1 MRSTFIT
8 GVLALGLGLLA
19 GLWWGG
25 QSKARLQINY
35 ELQITQ
41 MQAEQDRLRVAA
53 VLAQAAALQANTDKA
68 NLAAV
73 LAAQAGE
80 KIHVQ
85 YRTITQVVEKI
96 IERPVYRSQCL
107 DADGLRQ
114 LNDFIRGATDELDR
128 AGAAGQSGAAMR

>member
-1 MRSTFIT
+1 MRSAFIT
-8 GVLALGLGLLA
+8 GVLALGLGWLA
-19 GLWWGG
+19 GLWWAN
-25 QSKARLQINY
+25 QSKARLQLHY

-53 VLAQAAALQANTDKA
+53 VLAQAAALQANTDQA
-68 NLAAV
+68 NLAAL

-80 KIHVQ
+80 QIHVQ
-85 YRTITQVVEKI
+85 YRTIAQVVEKI

-128 AGAAGQSGAAMR
+128 AGATGQPGTAMR